1 MNVCISGIQVQPLLP
16 RGLQKGE
23 VTRAVDLGEDGAAVH
38 VWLTQRMAAGLQGL
52 LDKGRARWR
61 LKTGHALATEKL
73 VGGRVAGVLGG
84 EEGDHKRS
92 LMSLRWHFRIWSMKN
107 STLKGLAGL
116 GQLSG
121 LVVTEIKPEDAA
133 AAEAEKMAAADKAAQ
148 SQRAKDVVRVHRE
161 TKGRGGKAVSL
172 IKGISLADN
181 ELQALGKQLKNA
193 CGSGGTVKDG
203 VIEVQGD
210 HGDRLVELLKAQGY
224 NVKRA
229 GG

>member
-1 MNVCISGIQVQPLLP
+1 
-16 RGLQKGE
+16 
-23 VTRAVDLGEDGAAVH
+23 
-38 VWLTQRMAAGLQGL
+38 
-52 LDKGRARWR
+52 
-61 LKTGHALATEKL
+61 
-73 VGGRVAGVLGG
+73 
-84 EEGDHKRS
+84 
-92 LMSLRWHFRIWSMKN
+92 MKN

-121 LVVTEIKPEDAA
+121 LVVTETKPEDAA

-181 ELQALGKQLKNA
+181 ALQALGKQLKNA

-224 NVKRA
+224 NAKRA

>member
-1 MNVCISGIQVQPLLP
+1 MITSPVY
-16 RGLQKGE
+16 
-23 VTRAVDLGEDGAAVH
+23 
-38 VWLTQRMAAGLQGL
+38 
-52 LDKGRARWR
+52 
-61 LKTGHALATEKL
+61 
-73 VGGRVAGVLGG
+73 
-84 EEGDHKRS
+84 
-92 LMSLRWHFRIWSMKN
+92 WHFRIETMKN

-121 LVVTEIKPEDAA
+121 LVVTETKPEDAT
-133 AAEAEKMAAADKAAQ
+133 AAEAVKVAAADKAAQ

-172 IKGISLADN
+172 IKGISLADH
-181 ELQALGKQLKNA
+181 ELQALGKQLKTA

-210 HGDRLVELLKAQGY
+210 HGDRLVVLLNAQGY
-224 NVKRA
+224 NAKRA